1 MNLLQT
7 ILDNKYYLK
16 EDKWFYPESFLEE
29 FGIDE
34 SIDMDN
40 FRLSKKWFESWVCT
54 DTTVGIAVYF
64 LDGEIVCVSWK
75 PYRKADEEFW
85 FASEELGKKLYNY
98 LWSLTSRETL
108 KFRLI
113 NELPSLE
120 QMSSEISFKEREFSA
135 KELKQ

>member
-16 EDKWFYPESFLEE
+16 EDKWFYPQSLLEE

-64 LDGEIVCVSWK
+64 FLTAKLFVYLGNLIEK
-75 PYRKADEEFW
+75 QMKNFGLLRK
-85 FASEELGKKLYNY
+85 N
-98 LWSLTSRETL
+98 
-108 KFRLI
+108 
-113 NELPSLE
+113 
-120 QMSSEISFKEREFSA
+120 
-135 KELKQ
+135 